1 MAAAAEHPSG
11 RAGLCR
17 RGGGRRAGR
26 AGAGSA
32 GTGAGFTCH
41 PGSRLRKAAVSGG
54 RGKEAQGAARL
65 PRRVERPADGAADA
79 SPRPPAPGEERP
91 LRGHGRDG
99 SHGNG
104 QRGPSDHDRSA
115 GQQNAD
121 FAADSGR
128 YHHGRCDCAAGDA
141 ELSPGGHPRY
151 GFRASSGA
159 QPLGNAK
166 AEKADRRAGKEIRN
180 RRPRPLDGLPAGI

>member
-128 YHHGRCDCAAGDA
+128 YHHGRGNRAAGNGK
-141 ELSPGGHPRY
+141 LPPGGNPRH
-151 GFRASSGA
+151 GLRASSGA
-159 QPLGNAK
+159 QPLGNAQ
-166 AEKADRRAGKEIRN
+166 AEKADRGTGKEIRN